1 MHTLVR
7 LASGVCLLS
16 AEVVPATPPEPREHG
31 LARHACRDPWD
42 PQRGLSPEDPG
53 PLQRGC
59 KVGILALGF
68 LCMGGDCAP
77 MSGWVSPPTGVCPLQ
92 GTHRSDGDGVG
103 RTAEPD
109 LFPGPRRTSLLA
121 ASQSPPAT
129 SWLLCSSRCEIW
141 KQKEQLSGLEH
152 GFLSPQGSLPPR
164 FKGAAV
170 LPGLGRRAPHHS
182 HLGTGQRVALCPQ
195 GLCCLLL
202 WLIVQMK
209 DQGQRN
215 STPSSCCVWKGAS
228 GGPFLSLRQLCL
240 VGDREAIPV
249 LSCLGIH

>member
-1 MHTLVR
+1 MPR
-7 LASGVCLLS
+7 LPRPLG
-16 AEVVPATPPEPREHG
+16 PPERPVS
-31 LARHACRDPWD
+31 
-42 PQRGLSPEDPG
+42 RGSWPAAAG
-53 PLQRGC
+53 VQ
-59 KVGILALGF
+59 
-68 LCMGGDCAP
+68 GGDPCP
-77 MSGWVSPPTGVCPLQ
+77 GFPLHGWRLCPHEWMGEPPTGVCPLQ
-92 GTHRSDGDGVG
+92 GAHRSDGDGVG

-141 KQKEQLSGLEH
+141 KQKERLSGLEH

-170 LPGLGRRAPHHS
+170 LPGLGRRAPHRS
-182 HLGTGQRVALCPQ
+182 HLRTGQRVALCPR

-215 STPSSCCVWKGAS
+215 STPSSCYVWKGAS

-240 VGDREAIPV
+240 VVTGKPF
-249 LSCLGIH
+249 LS